1 MNKLTLLLLA
11 LIPVLGWSQ
20 EDAWVYFT
28 DKENIEIA
36 LSNPISILT
45 QTAIDR
51 KFDDN
56 IAIDERD
63 VPVNEAYISQL
74 KLENGIIVLAKSK
87 WFNAAHVRGD
97 FDDIQALEN
106 LVFVESIDYANHNLN
121 SSNRVSNFHDK
132 WETFDSQAEFDY
144 GNSANQAIMLN
155 VPLLHLDNYTG
166 EGVII
171 AVLDAGFPGVNTI
184 DGFQR
189 LRDNNDI
196 LGGYDFV
203 DRNANV
209 YENTSSNHGTKVLSN
224 MGGYIEGEFVGTSPD
239 ASFYLFRTE
248 DATSENPVE
257 ESYWVEAA
265 ERADSLGVDIINSSL
280 GYTVYNNS
288 SYSYTPEDMNGVT
301 AYISKGAN
309 IAAEKGILV
318 VNSAGNSG
326 ANEWNIVG
334 APADAGLVFSIGA
347 VDAVGDYAWF
357 SSVGDGNQ
365 PNLKPDVVARG
376 VSSAVIDNLN
386 EVVFNNGTSFSAPIL
401 AGGIASLWQALPE
414 LDAEQ
419 IKTIV
424 RQSASQY
431 ETPDFNLG
439 YGIPDLY
446 AALQSTLSLNN
457 FQNEIKISAYPN
469 PALSQ
474 LTITVSPQL
483 IGEHLKIINILGKEI
498 KTFTLENSQQILDIS
513 ALSSGMYFLKIE
525 SPLFTKT
532 IKLLKQ

>member
-1 MNKLTLLLLA
+1 MKKIILVLFA
-11 LIPVLGWSQ
+11 LIPFLGWSQ

-28 DKENIEIA
+28 DKENVEDA
-36 LSNPISILT
+36 LANPISILT

-51 KFDDN
+51 KLDDG
-56 IAIDERD
+56 IAIDVRD
-63 VPVNEAYISQL
+63 VPVNESYISTL
-74 KLENGIIVLAKSK
+74 KLEDGITVLAKSK
-87 WFNAAHVRGD
+87 WFNAVHVRGE
-97 FDDIQALEN
+97 FSAIEALED
-106 LVFVESIDYANHNLN
+106 LTFVASIDYANHVLN
-121 SSNRVSNFHDK
+121 ASSRVSNFYDK
-132 WETFDSQAEFDY
+132 WEGIDQQAEFDY

-155 VPLLHLDNYTG
+155 VPLLHLDDYTG
-166 EGVII
+166 EGVVV
-171 AVLDAGFPGVNTI
+171 AVLDAGFPGVNSI

-203 DRNANV
+203 DRNENV
-209 YENTSSNHGTKVLSN
+209 YENTTSNHGTKVLSN
-224 MGGYIEGEFVGTSPD
+224 MGGYIEGEFVGTAPD

-288 SYSYTPEDMNGVT
+288 SYSYTPADMNGVT

-334 APADAGLVFSIGA
+334 APADAELVFSIGA

-365 PNLKPDVVARG
+365 PILKPDVVARG

-386 EVVFNNGTSFSAPIL
+386 DVVFNNGTSFSAPIL

-419 IKTIV
+419 MKDIV

-431 ETPDFNLG
+431 DTPDFNLG
-439 YGIPDLY
+439 HGIPDLY
-446 AALQSTLSLNN
+446 DALQSTLSLNDV
-457 FQNEIKISAYPN
+457 QNDVKINVFPN
-469 PALSQ
+469 PVTTH
-474 LTITVSPQL
+474 LTINFSPQL
-483 IGEHLKIINILGKEI
+483 IGESIKVINILGKEI
-498 KTFTLENSQQILDIS
+498 YAFKLKSTQQRVDVS
-513 ALSSGMYFLKIE
+513 WLSSGMYFLKIE
-525 SPLFTKT
+525 SPKFTKT